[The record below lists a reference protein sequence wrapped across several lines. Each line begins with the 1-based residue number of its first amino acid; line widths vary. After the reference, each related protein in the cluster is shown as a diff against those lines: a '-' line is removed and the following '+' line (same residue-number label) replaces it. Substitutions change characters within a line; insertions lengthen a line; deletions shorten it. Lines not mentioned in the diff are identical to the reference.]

1 MRSVRRRRL
10 PNLQIRVGVD
20 LVGADRVERLAAE
33 NPGILQTLFT
43 TRELAAC
50 APRRRPYEHLAAR
63 FAAKEAVLKAFGT
76 GLAERMQWTE
86 IEIVNGM
93 RGRPLVQLH
102 GEVATR
108 AKQLGLSDV
117 EVSLSHTDGMA
128 IAQAVAVL
136 NKAECQCAST

>member
-1 MRSVRRRRL
+1 M
-10 PNLQIRVGVD
+10 QIRVGVD

-43 TRELAAC
+43 ARELAAC
-50 APRRRPYEHLAAR
+50 SGARRPYEHLAAR

-86 IEIVNGM
+86 VEIVNGA
-93 RGRPLVQLH
+93 RGRPLVHLH
-102 GEVATR
+102 GEVATW
-108 AKQLGLSDV
+108 AQHLGLAEV
-117 EVSLSHTDGMA
+117 EVSLSHTQGMA

-136 NKAECQCAST
+136 GKTGSECGST

>member
-1 MRSVRRRRL
+1 M
-10 PNLQIRVGVD
+10 
-20 LVGADRVERLAAE
+20 GADRVERLAAE

-50 APRRRPYEHLAAR
+50 SSKRRPYEHLAAR

-86 IEIVNGM
+86 VEIVNGM

-102 GEVATR
+102 GEVANW
-108 AKQLGLSDV
+108 ANQLGLAEV
-117 EVSLSHTDGMA
+117 EVSLAHTQGMA

-136 NKAECQCAST
+136 GKTGPECVST

>member
-1 MRSVRRRRL
+1 L
-10 PNLQIRVGVD
+10 HIRVGVD

-50 APRRRPYEHLAAR
+50 SSARRPYEHLAAR

-86 IEIVNGM
+86 VEIVNGM
-93 RGRPLVQLH
+93 RGRPLVHLH
-102 GEVATR
+102 GEVANW
-108 AKQLGLSDV
+108 AKQLGLAEV
-117 EVSLSHTDGMA
+117 EVSLSHTQGMA

-136 NKAECQCAST
+136 RTTGPECASI

>member
-1 MRSVRRRRL
+1 
-10 PNLQIRVGVD
+10 LQIRVGVD

-43 TRELAAC
+43 SRELAAC
-50 APRRRPYEHLAAR
+50 SRRRRPYEHLAAR

-86 IEIVNGM
+86 VEIVNGT

-102 GEVATR
+102 GEVATW
-108 AKQLGLSDV
+108 AEHLGLSDV
-117 EVSLSHTDGMA
+117 EVSLSHSQGMA

-136 NKAECQCAST
+136 NRGD

>member
-1 MRSVRRRRL
+1 
-10 PNLQIRVGVD
+10 VGVD

-50 APRRRPYEHLAAR
+50 STKRRPYEHLAAR

-86 IEIVNGM
+86 VEIVNGM

-102 GEVATR
+102 GEVATW
-108 AKQLGLSDV
+108 AQQLGLTEV
-117 EVSLSHTDGMA
+117 EVSLSHTQGMA

-136 NKAECQCAST
+136 GTTGAECGST

>member
-1 MRSVRRRRL
+1 L
-10 PNLQIRVGVD
+10 HIRVGVD
-20 LVGADRVERLAAE
+20 LVRADRVERLAAE

-50 APRRRPYEHLAAR
+50 SSKRRPYEHLAAR

-86 IEIVNGM
+86 VEIVNGM
-93 RGRPLVQLH
+93 RGRPLVHLH
-102 GEVATR
+102 GEVANW
-108 AKQLGLSDV
+108 AKQLGLAEV
-117 EVSLSHTDGMA
+117 EVSLSHTQGLA

-136 NKAECQCAST
+136 GTTGTECVST

>member
-1 MRSVRRRRL
+1 
-10 PNLQIRVGVD
+10 LQIRVGVD

-50 APRRRPYEHLAAR
+50 THRRRPYEHLAAR
-63 FAAKEAVLKAFGT
+63 FAAKEAVLKALGT

-86 IEIVNGM
+86 VEIVNGM

-102 GEVATR
+102 GEVATW
-108 AKQLGLSDV
+108 AKQLGLTDV
-117 EVSLSHTDGMA
+117 EVSLSHTDGIA
-128 IAQAVAVL
+128 IAQAVAVM